1 MLHFHPIL
9 QINQGEIRTHI
20 NTLEKQV
27 LLLPSSTIII
37 IDINVHYTDDIGLS
51 DYIIPLI
58 TEPELLYHIIDLLQL
73 DVHSND
79 FYVVHLLDR
88 F

>member
-1 MLHFHPIL
+1 MLHFHPIY
-9 QINQGEIRTHI
+9 QVNQGEIRTHI
-20 NTLEKQV
+20 NSLEKRV
-27 LLLPSSTIII
+27 LLLPSNTIII

-51 DYIIPLI
+51 AFITPLI
-58 TEPELLYHIIDLLQL
+58 TEPPLLNHIIDLLQL
-73 DVHSND
+73 NIHSND